1 MSRILSGLVG
11 IGIAV
16 IAIMVCIFAKSAWL
30 KFQAWRERDCK
41 IKWLHKPHKYELEWM
56 WFHDGRAQLRCK
68 KCGKTKKLYITTDS
82 IENLFGARKQETLG
96 WNRKEDN
103 QES

>member
-30 KFQAWRERDCK
+30 KFQTWRERDCK
-41 IKWLHKPHKYELEWM
+41 IKWLHKPHKYELE
-56 WFHDGRAQLRCK
+56 
-68 KCGKTKKLYITTDS
+68 
-82 IENLFGARKQETLG
+82 
-96 WNRKEDN
+96 
-103 QES
+103 